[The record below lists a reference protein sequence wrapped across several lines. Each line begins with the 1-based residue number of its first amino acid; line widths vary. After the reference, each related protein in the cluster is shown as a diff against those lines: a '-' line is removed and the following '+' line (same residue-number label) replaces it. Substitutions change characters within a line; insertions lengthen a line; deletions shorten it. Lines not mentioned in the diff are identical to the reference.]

1 MTSQPAT
8 NRRQWTVDRDT
19 ARLDREVQ
27 ARCPDLS
34 RSRCARLID
43 EGWVR
48 LNGAYAKPAS
58 PVRHSDVIEV
68 IVPPPV
74 PLDVEPQAMPIA
86 VVYQDA
92 HMLVVNKPAGIAV
105 HPGPG
110 HPDRTLVN
118 ALLALVPD
126 LKGIGGVQRPGIV
139 HRLDKDTSGLMVVA
153 KTDRAHAS
161 LTQQLKERRVKK
173 TYVALVSG
181 NVSQSEGEVD
191 APIARHPRHRKRM
204 AIVQG
209 GRDAVTRYKV
219 VHRYS
224 GCTLVEAYPVT
235 GRTHQIRVH
244 LASLGHPLVG
254 DSVYGKTSA
263 LVDRHF
269 LHAARLGFYLPP
281 EEKEWRG
288 FESPLPDDL
297 EAALDMLQTDASG

>member
-1 MTSQPAT
+1 MTSQTAT
-8 NRRQWTVDRDT
+8 NRRQWTAT
-19 ARLDREVQ
+19 ASAARLDREVQ

-48 LNGAYAKPAS
+48 LNGAPAKPAS
-58 PVRHSDVIEV
+58 PVRPDDVIEV
-68 IVPPPV
+68 IVPPPT

-86 VVYQDA
+86 VVYQDK

-161 LTQQLKERRVKK
+161 LMRQLKERRVKK

-181 NVSQSEGEVD
+181 NVALAEGEVD
-191 APIARHPRHRKRM
+191 APIARHPRHRQRM
-204 AIVQG
+204 AVVQG
-209 GRDAVTRYKV
+209 GREAVTRYKV
-219 VHRYS
+219 VHRYPD
-224 GCTLVEAYPVT
+224 CTLVEAYPVT

-244 LASLGHPLVG
+244 LASLGHPLIG
-254 DSVYGKTSA
+254 DKVYGKTSA

-281 EEKEWRG
+281 DEAEWRE
-288 FESPLPDDL
+288 FDAPLPDDL
-297 EAALDMLQTDASG
+297 QAALDMLEAGA